1 MGLLSVGTLLDWDE
15 TKSHADLV
23 RQKGI
28 QQFIN
33 IYNKVKD
40 RKNDCLK
47 WGDEVE
53 FSLIKFDHV
62 NKRCYLLLKADQL
75 LPVLQEPEERNEADL
90 KSLWRPEYANYM
102 IEGTPGEPY
111 GHQISCFN
119 RIEANMRLR
128 RQQVQEL
135 LGEDEYIVSLTSF
148 PFLGRP
154 HFTFPNHEAS
164 PHEGITRSLFF
175 VDDAI
180 YLEHPRF
187 KTLSKNIRE
196 RRKAKVAINVPVFH
210 DVNTQRPFVED
221 LTQYGDDKDPNT
233 ESKLAAKPDHI
244 YLDAMGFGMGC
255 CCLQMT
261 FQAQSI
267 GEALHLYDQLA
278 PLTPIMLALSASSSI
293 WRGYLSDVD
302 CRWNIISASC
312 DDRTREERGETPLK
326 EDKFVINKSRYD
338 SIDCYLSEENK
349 KYNDIPLVKDAEI
362 YKTLLSNG
370 IDSSLADHIAHLFI
384 RDPLVLYKEKLDIDD
399 EEDTDH
405 FENIQSTN
413 WQTMRF
419 KPPPSKS
426 SIGWRVEFRPT
437 ELQITDF
444 ENAALVTFLVLMTR
458 AIMSFN
464 LNMIIPISKVDQN
477 MQTAQKKDACLN
489 GKFYFRRNIYTNTT
503 NECEPNNNLKN
514 CCGSRAGEQVDS
526 DECDIVLMS
535 IDEIVNGS
543 DIFPGLI
550 QIINNYLSNLD
561 IDVDTQCSIKQYLH
575 LIESRANGSL
585 MTSAA
590 WMRKF
595 VAEHP
600 KYMHDSNISEEIN
613 YDLMWK
619 IYQISTGQT
628 KCSELL
634 NSYQTKTTI

>member
-1 MGLLSVGTLLDWDE
+1 MGLLSVGTLLDWKE

-33 IYNKVKD
+33 IYNKVKE

-53 FSLIKFDHV
+53 FSLIKFDHE
-62 NKRCYLLLKADQL
+62 NKRCYLLLRADQL
-75 LPVLQEPEERNEADL
+75 LPVLQEPEERNEPDL

-135 LGEDEYIVSLTSF
+135 LGKDEYIVSLTSF

-154 HFTFPNHEAS
+154 NFTFPSYEPS

-175 VDDAI
+175 VDNAI

-196 RRKAKVAINVPVFH
+196 RRRAKVAINVPVFQ
-210 DVNTQRPFVED
+210 DVNTKKPFVED
-221 LTQYGDDKDPNT
+221 LSLYGDGEEPNT

-312 DDRTREERGETPLK
+312 DDRTREELGEIPLE

-384 RDPLVLYKEKLDIDD
+384 RDPLVLYKEKLEVDD

-419 KPPPSKS
+419 KPPPAKS

-464 LNMIIPISKVDQN
+464 LNMIIPISKVDEN

-514 CCGSRAGEQVDS
+514 CCNKQVNEQAVS
-526 DECDIVLMS
+526 DECDMVLMS

-575 LIESRANGSL
+575 FIESRANGSL

-595 VAEHP
+595 VTEHP
-600 KYMHDSNISEEIN
+600 KYKHDSNICEEIN

-619 IYQISTGQT
+619 IYQISTGQA